1 MRKDIII
8 IVRKI
13 PLKDPSVPTLP
24 ADAGVEMKESF
35 EGGLGKQI
43 RTVSGPLREKA
54 FKRITALKASAS
66 AALSNHLAWGQR
78 ALYFSSVFMP
88 RRGTITLHAEMIFC

>member
-1 MRKDIII
+1 MNGWRTGLRKDIII

-13 PLKDPSVPTLP
+13 TLKDPSVPTLP

-35 EGGLGKQI
+35 EAELGKRI
-43 RTVSGPLREKA
+43 RAVSGLLREKD

-66 AALSNHLAWGQR
+66 AA
-78 ALYFSSVFMP
+78 SSD
-88 RRGTITLHAEMIFC
+88 

>member
-1 MRKDIII
+1 MNGWRTGLRKDIII

-13 PLKDPSVPTLP
+13 TLKDPSVPTLP

-35 EGGLGKQI
+35 EAELGKRI
-43 RTVSGPLREKA
+43 RTVSGLLREKD

-66 AALSNHLAWGQR
+66 AALSNHWAWPGVR
-78 ALYFSSVFMP
+78 ISGFY
-88 RRGTITLHAEMIFC
+88 R

>member
-1 MRKDIII
+1 MNGWRTGLRKDIII

-13 PLKDPSVPTLP
+13 TLKDPSVPTLP

-43 RTVSGPLREKA
+43 RTVSGPLREKT
-54 FKRITALKASAS
+54 FKRISALKASAS
-66 AALSNHLAWGQR
+66 AALSNR
-78 ALYFSSVFMP
+78 ATPGGNGSILLNQIKY
-88 RRGTITLHAEMIFC
+88 R